1 MPSKRG
7 NNEGSIVKRSDGR
20 WMARITLP
28 DGERKHFYAKTRQE
42 AARQLAEALR
52 DLAKGLPIVGER
64 QTVEQYLAQWLKT
77 AQPSIRL
84 SSWRRYEELTRVHIV
99 PVLGSMPL
107 SRLSAQHLNT
117 LYAAKLG
124 EGLSSTT
131 VHYLHVTM
139 HRALGEALRLGLVQR
154 NVSEFATPPRRR
166 RRKMQVLTSAQARA
180 FLQSVRGD
188 PLEALY
194 VVAIT
199 TGMRL
204 GELLALRWSD
214 VDLAAAHLQVRS
226 TLHWYE
232 RVFEFAEPK
241 TMHSRRKVA
250 LSREAVR
257 ALDVHE
263 RLQREARSLAG
274 KAWHD
279 LDLVFPDAVGR
290 PLRGTNVLQT
300 HFTPALAR
308 AGLPPIRFHDLR
320 HTAATLMLLKG
331 IHPKVVSE
339 MLGHTTISI
348 TLDLYSHVLPDMQ
361 REAAAAMDELLQE

>member
-1 MPSKRG
+1 
-7 NNEGSIVKRSDGR
+7 
-20 WMARITLP
+20 
-28 DGERKHFYAKTRQE
+28 
-42 AARQLAEALR
+42 
-52 DLAKGLPIVGER
+52 
-64 QTVEQYLAQWLKT
+64 
-77 AQPSIRL
+77 
-84 SSWRRYEELTRVHIV
+84 
-99 PVLGSMPL
+99 
-107 SRLSAQHLNT
+107 
-117 LYAAKLG
+117 
-124 EGLSSTT
+124 
-131 VHYLHVTM
+131 
-139 HRALGEALRLGLVQR
+139 
-154 NVSEFATPPRRR
+154 
-166 RRKMQVLTSAQARA
+166 
-180 FLQSVRGD
+180 

-241 TMHSRRKVA
+241 TMHSWRNVA

-257 ALDVHE
+257 ALDMQE

-279 LDLVFPDAVGR
+279 FDLVFPDAVGR
-290 PLRGTNVLQT
+290 PLRGTNVLQPY
-300 HFTPALAR
+300 FTPALAR

-339 MLGHTTISI
+339 M
-348 TLDLYSHVLPDMQ
+348 
-361 REAAAAMDELLQE
+361 